1 MQVIEAATQAA
12 SMIIF
17 AIVVMRIRDL
27 LSIFWSL
34 LALSLLAS
42 CSSSSVERKPA
53 AGKSGEPTPVAMAPR
68 FTTPLP
74 ASKPASAATAKSA
87 APSADE
93 INRAVSRVFD
103 KVAAADLS
111 RKPAFTLGDFNG
123 DGSQDLAVFIKT
135 NEGQFGEIN
144 NELANWVLEDP
155 KNFAPP
161 RTNKPAAPPVHAQK
175 EDLLLAVIHGVG
187 DEGWHNP
194 EAKQTYVLKNN
205 DATKL
210 STQSIKDLKA
220 ANDKGSL
227 PQLRGDVIGE
237 TVGSQSGILYW
248 NGGKYAWYRIESR

>member
-1 MQVIEAATQAA
+1 
-12 SMIIF
+12 MIIF
-17 AIVVMRIRDL
+17 GIVVMRIRHL

-34 LALSLLAS
+34 LALSLPAS
-42 CSSSSVERKPA
+42 CSSSSIERKPA
-53 AGKSGEPTPVAMAPR
+53 TGKSAEPTPVAMAPA

-87 APSADE
+87 APSVDE
-93 INRAVSRVFD
+93 INRAVLRVFD

-135 NEGQFGEIN
+135 NGGQFGEIN

-155 KNFAPP
+155 KNIAPP
-161 RTNKPAAPPVHAQK
+161 RTNKPSAPPVHAQK

-187 DEGWHNP
+187 VEGWHNP
-194 EAKQTYVLKNN
+194 EAKQTYLLKNN
-205 DATKL
+205 DAAKL

-237 TVGSQSGILYW
+237 TVGSQPGILYW